1 MAQTERCTASQA
13 TLFRCFRRSSQCRD
27 LPRHSGAECIP
38 QISRFL
44 TQKSK
49 ICVIWGIEDL
59 FAAAWMRYGMA
70 RGMKRGH
77 RGTPFAALKENP
89 VSLEERC
96 FAAKPRQLG
105 GALPGFRFKAPG
117 SRRLS
122 LRPCFQLQGGTAVG
136 DTVAV
141 PFRLACHQL
150 GGEAVVWDAAT
161 APIPIVRER
170 RVRANGLAVRQK
182 SGEPRM
188 PRATGLAGAC
198 GMRFGAAYRY
208 T

>member
-1 MAQTERCTASQA
+1 MRRKGRTLPQITHFLVFLGENADIWGSRRHFSRLLGLLVGKMAQTERCTASQA

-70 RGMKRGH
+70 RGMKRGP

-117 SRRLS
+117 VGAFPFGRASSFRAGPPSGIRWRSRS
-122 LRPCFQLQGGTAVG
+122 A
-136 DTVAV
+136 
-141 PFRLACHQL
+141 
-150 GGEAVVWDAAT
+150 
-161 APIPIVRER
+161 
-170 RVRANGLAVRQK
+170 
-182 SGEPRM
+182 
-188 PRATGLAGAC
+188 
-198 GMRFGAAYRY
+198 
-208 T
+208 